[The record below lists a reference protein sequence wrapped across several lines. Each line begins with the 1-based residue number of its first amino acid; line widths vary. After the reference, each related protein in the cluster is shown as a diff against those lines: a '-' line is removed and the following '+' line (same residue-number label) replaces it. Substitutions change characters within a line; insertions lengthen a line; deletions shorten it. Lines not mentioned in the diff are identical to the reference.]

1 MSTRVPENLLS
12 CLVEEGGKVGGGGGG
27 GKDKR
32 EEIKGWGKGKWGK
45 RVLVSQGQ
53 TKTHQC

>member
-12 CLVEEGGKVGGGGGG
+12 CLVEEGGKVGG
-27 GKDKR
+27 KDER

-53 TKTHQC
+53 TNTHKNISASY